1 MERIFQDG
9 VIPFED
15 NINKKIEKLK
25 AYVEQESIK
34 AQDEINK
41 LLEEII
47 TKISLKTLIL
57 HIQLV
62 EKMKL
67 YQVPTMVWVIKIL

>member
-47 TKISLKTLIL
+47 KKTDPFDTNP
-57 HIQLV
+57 
-62 EKMKL
+62 E
-67 YQVPTMVWVIKIL
+67 IK

>member
-15 NINKKIEKLK
+15 NINEKIKKLK
-25 AYVEQESIK
+25 EYVEQESIK

-47 TKISLKTLIL
+47 KK
-57 HIQLV
+57 
-62 EKMKL
+62 
-67 YQVPTMVWVIKIL
+67 

>member
-34 AQDEINK
+34 AQDEN
-41 LLEEII
+41 
-47 TKISLKTLIL
+47 
-57 HIQLV
+57 Q
-62 EKMKL
+62 
-67 YQVPTMVWVIKIL
+67 